1 MNSEHQIIRRKTRK
15 IFVGDIP
22 VGGDS
27 PITVQSMTNTLTNDV
42 ESTSDQIKQ
51 LSDAGAD
58 IVRVSVPDQELS
70 LIHI

>member
-15 IFVGDIP
+15 IFVVDIP

-58 IVRVSVPDQELS
+58 IVRVSVPDQEAS
-70 LIHI
+70 